1 MRQCSNKRDPDKL
14 RPIKI
19 IKNYT
24 RYAEG
29 SVLIS
34 QGNTRVVCNASVEE
48 SVPHHKK
55 DTGEGWVTAEYS
67 MLPRATQIRS
77 GRESKRGRLSGRT
90 QEISRLIGRALR
102 SVCDFKKL
110 GERQIIIDCDV
121 LQADGGTRCASIN
134 GGYIA
139 LGLACQ
145 KLLKRGIIKRYPI
158 KDMVAAI
165 STGIVNGVPFLD
177 LNYEEDFKAEV
188 DMNFVM
194 TGKGLLVE
202 VQGTAEHSPFSFA
215 DLAAMRKLAWIGIQD
230 IIAVERRI
238 LGARQ
243 TNSCCRNQK

>member
-1 MRQCSNKRDPDKL
+1 MNKRFSKRDPNKL

-48 SVPHHKK
+48 TVPHHKK
-55 DTGEGWVTAEYS
+55 DSGEGWVTAEYS
-67 MLPRATQIRS
+67 MLPRATHIRS
-77 GRESKRGRLSGRT
+77 RREAKRGKLSGRT

-102 SVCDFKKL
+102 SACDFKKL
-110 GERQIIIDCDV
+110 GERQIIVDCDV
-121 LQADGGTRCASIN
+121 LQADGGTRCVSIN

-145 KLLKRGIIKRYPI
+145 KLIERGIIKRYPI
-158 KDMVAAI
+158 KDTVAAI
-165 STGIVNGVPFLD
+165 STGVVNGVPFLD
-177 LNYEEDFKAEV
+177 LNYEEDASAEV

-202 VQGTAEHSPFSFA
+202 VQGTAEHSPFSFS
-215 DLAAMRKLAWIGIQD
+215 DLAAMKKLAWRGIQD
-230 IIAVERRI
+230 IIATEREI
-238 LGARQ
+238 LG
-243 TNSCCRNQK
+243 KK